1 MRIIAL
7 IDEAEVI
14 ERILRHLG
22 LWEERGDVSRGPP
35 EAILELF
42 PEEKIIDPLLE
53 HWSEMTP
60 RREDPEGDSFPVY
73 DSEPVFSWN

>member
-7 IDEAEVI
+7 IDEAEII

-22 LWEERGDVSRGPP
+22 LWEERVDVSRGPP

-42 PEEKIIDPLLE
+42 PEEEIIEPLLE
-53 HWSEMTP
+53 LWSETAP
-60 RREDPEGDSFPVY
+60 WREDPELDPFPDY
-73 DSEPVFSWN
+73 DSEPVLSWY